1 MKRLFTISVSVAIL
15 LGALMHTR
23 LVRADTG
30 PKPSMDFQFN
40 FESGVG
46 KSTIVSGILFECD
59 ESDCRDAAP
68 LEELGPQGL
77 YCEQESCRAI
87 GYGFASHHIL
97 EIEFSDGVTRRSN
110 IFETDGFDSFYT
122 VNVRANDLFVEP
134 RINPLAV
141 PAWIG
146 ISIACAGFM
155 LIVSLAV
162 GLVTFLRRRAR
173 Q

>member
-1 MKRLFTISVSVAIL
+1 MKRLFTVSVSVVIL
-15 LGALMHTR
+15 LGALTPAR

-30 PKPSMDFQFN
+30 PKPTMDFQFN
-40 FESGVG
+40 FESGVD
-46 KSTIVSGILFECD
+46 KPAILSGILFECN
-59 ESDCRDAAP
+59 ESDCSDAAP

-77 YCEQESCRAI
+77 YCEPDSCRAI

-97 EIEFSDGVTRRSN
+97 EIEFSDGVTRKSN

-122 VNVRANDLFVEP
+122 VHVRADDLFVEP
-134 RINPLAV
+134 RINPLAM

-146 ISIACAGFM
+146 ISIACVGI
-155 LIVSLAV
+155 LLVVSLAV
-162 GLVTFLRRRAR
+162 SLVMFLRRRAR